1 VRGALGVDPS
11 TSRSYNTP
19 ADLLGTTHLVTVI
32 SWLQVSGHG
41 QHQCQGDRILFLG
54 KKRTRSHFQSVFEI
68 GECRVALNIPLLQ
81 VTIFLGNSM
90 CINENTRPMDG
101 GTLDRGRI
109 CEAKFF
115 SRALKERIPE
125 YSLNLTEE
133 KEPEIQSIFLTT
145 RAAITKRS
153 DTGDK

>member
-1 VRGALGVDPS
+1 
-11 TSRSYNTP
+11 
-19 ADLLGTTHLVTVI
+19 
-32 SWLQVSGHG
+32 
-41 QHQCQGDRILFLG
+41 
-54 KKRTRSHFQSVFEI
+54 
-68 GECRVALNIPLLQ
+68 
-81 VTIFLGNSM
+81 
-90 CINENTRPMDG
+90 MDG
-101 GTLDRGRI
+101 GTLDWGRI

-115 SRALKERIPE
+115 SHALKERIPE